1 MRTVSSF
8 NGQQRTT
15 DKYSQASHCSTEPI
29 SCRPGRQPLLPALH
43 PVVLCVMRQE
53 LGKCERVQARG
64 GVYQGFILG
73 SMNSFFM
80 FSYALALW

>member
-15 DKYSQASHCSTEPI
+15 DKYSQASHRSIRPI
-29 SCRPGRQPLLPALH
+29 SFCPGRPPLLPALIAATLM
-43 PVVLCVMRQE
+43 PQE

-64 GVYQGFILG
+64 GVYQGIILG